1 MSKIFSTALLVSC
14 AAAQLT
20 TSIWMPGADGSD
32 MTIKASVMNVDKD
45 RTTLSLALPTQSDSS
60 DTIADID
67 QTVTIAGN
75 TYYGFDASAEN
86 MGVSVH
92 VVGEC
97 TRKDTADKEATCT
110 MSTKG
115 LDAAISSLCGGS
127 DPDPDVCN
135 SGNLQLSMT
144 TTLPEGYFNMAEV
157 IVTAGQSLL
166 PSASAA
172 ASPSVGS
179 ASPTASPSG
188 SASGSA
194 SGSDAAKSDKPTAS
208 GSHDASHSSKGPE
221 ATGAAAIMNVAP
233 ALAGLGAAAAF
244 FL

>member
-20 TSIWMPGADGSD
+20 TSIWMPGAEDSD
-32 MTIKASVMNVDKD
+32 MTIKASVMNVSKD

-60 DTIADID
+60 DTIAAVD

-135 SGNLQLSMT
+135 SGNLQLTMT
-144 TTLPEGYFNMAEV
+144 TTLPEGYFGMAEI

-179 ASPTASPSG
+179 ASPTASP
-188 SASGSA
+188 SGSA